1 MWALR
6 DFGLDWLG
14 KEACVCGLTCIQEL
28 GACDKQPGSGLFGVN
43 LVAFRQRGQ
52 GIRWSHDDTWVTLQ
66 CRAACLRLG
75 AKAPSDAS
83 SYRIC
88 CAEDLKAAASHKR
101 TSCEPVPPRWV
112 VICTLFPSLIT
123 QCHAC
128 SVSPGTQHSAV
139 TRSPFS
145 TALGIS
151 YFPLALPALIFGF
164 HCLSTDG
171 DDRAEEVSLVWTD
184 GSGKNSG
191 REDT

>member
-1 MWALR
+1 MSRAIR
-6 DFGLDWLG
+6 N
-14 KEACVCGLTCIQEL
+14 
-28 GACDKQPGSGLFGVN
+28 PGSGLSGVN
-43 LVAFRQRGQ
+43 LVAFRQLGQ
-52 GIRWSHDDTWVTLQ
+52 CTRWSHDDTWVAWQ

-75 AKAPSDAS
+75 GRASSDASS

-88 CAEDLKAAASHKR
+88 CAEDLNAAASHKR

-112 VICTLFPSLIT
+112 VIYTLFLSPVT

-128 SVSPGTQHSAV
+128 SASPGTQHSAV

-151 YFPLALPALIFGF
+151 YFPLALPALIFGSY
-164 HCLSTDG
+164 CLSTNG
-171 DDRAEEVSLVWTD
+171 DDRAEEVSLIWTD